1 MPKLKQTF
9 IRGRMNKDLDERL
22 VPKGEYRD
30 GQNIQVSTSEGSDV
44 GAIENVLGNTKK
56 NNKPGGGAWDPA
68 FGLTNS
74 NCIGVARDSSNEKI
88 YWFVT
93 STSVDAI
100 LEYDQT
106 ADIVA
111 PVLVDTS
118 GVLNFNVSNL
128 ITAVN
133 ILENQ
138 LFWTDDLNEPRV
150 INIDTFKA
158 GSAQTGSTLNSTTHV
173 YGATRDFTAEDIT
186 VIRKAPQNTLTVVTS
201 PSIYSGIGTGI
212 TPITD
217 ASFGVLPSTL
227 NVGDTSGLS
236 WTGAISWTGLTTP
249 KVVITAEIDEVNGVV
264 NKYEV
269 TGTLSSIGTISATI
283 TIDSITPNIP
293 ASVADFEMLLVE
305 DEPIFKND
313 FPRFSYRY
321 KYVDGQYSP
330 YGPFTNAGFVPGK
343 FEYSGRDGF
352 NIGMEDV
359 IRKIELSGFSTTPV
373 DVDEVEVLYKNA
385 SSNNIYLIESFNYDF
400 TGITPALSV
409 SITSDALGRVIE
421 SSQLL
426 RLYDNVPQKAKAQEV
441 VANRII
447 YGNYVQNYDVING
460 NIIMEVGQNNTAHS
474 NVTYGK
480 ASVKTDRKY
489 QIGISFLDDYGRES
503 PVFTSTHG
511 SISLQKQNSD
521 KENKIKARLKSTSAT
536 PAWANSFKLYIKNN
550 TPEYYNLGLDRY
562 YDAIDGN
569 VWLSFPSSERNKVQE
584 GGFIVLKK
592 GHESNVAVKENNRYK
607 INNISNEAPEHIAN
621 VKTAV
626 GRAAVFGYVTGA
638 FPGGFVVGSNK
649 IYFYGPNAV
658 PIENDKLGH
667 DPLGANENFINNIVQ
682 GGYIQF
688 SNQFGGGSSFMYQVV
703 SGGPTGALIGDTSNA
718 YHSIYEIILLQNI
731 KPEDAWLTGI
741 TSNITNGEIT
751 ITSSSFR
758 ATVFNNKRRAL
769 PEFEGRFF
777 VKINPNGTFLNN
789 VSGALSDLSLPLVE
803 DAQLEVDASID
814 NSLGPNDVK
823 VTWEDTLDPNNN
835 TPDLPAANSDIF
847 ALALARTDNIGTNR
861 AEIAAKFYFK
871 LVPGVKIKFL
881 YDNGTLSNDFYTI
894 INRSILEPNYSRT
907 GANGTGDAYQW
918 QLDRDFNDTQ
928 FNGTPSASQLDKI
941 IIYREQSNT
950 IETVSSSKNPAIFE
964 TEPEEFSD
972 LDIYYEASAAVN
984 IDYVNDYQ
992 VLSWHN
998 CYSFGNGVES
1008 DRIRDDFNAPILGK
1022 GVRVNSTLEEPYRQE
1037 RRSTGLIFSGIF
1049 NSISGINNT
1058 NQFLIAETI
1067 TKDIDPV
1074 YGSIQKLHTRDTNLV
1089 TLCEDKSLRILADK
1103 DALYNADGNTNITSS
1118 RNVLGQT
1125 VPFAGEFGISK
1136 NPESFVSFGFRA
1148 YYTDKARGAV
1158 IRLSNDGITVISD
1171 KSMSYYFNQQL
1182 KAVTQPLIG
1191 SYDEDTG
1198 AYNVRLNNKQLSFL
1212 ETVGGWTTRLTYA
1225 PEGAIS
1231 LNTEYY
1237 TFKDGELWEH
1247 SNTVTRAN
1255 FYGTQ
1260 ENTTVTT
1267 IINDGPSSIK
1277 NFKALS
1283 YEGDEGWTA
1292 AISTKDQN
1300 GVVNYWKDK
1309 EGIYFNFIEGNNT
1322 ALSTKNFSTQGISSI
1337 SSTIAASDPIVIN
1350 FAKDINV
1357 SAQVDDTLYYHRG
1370 NVSTTI
1376 GLIQSLT
1383 SSSIT
1388 AENAGNVTLQSNDF
1402 LFVTK
1407 PTSISTSG
1415 ITGYYSTIV
1424 MTNTSAEKRELFA
1437 VNTEAFISSE

>member
-30 GQNIQVSTSEGSDV
+30 GQNIQVSTSEGNDV
-44 GAIENVLGNTKK
+44 GAIENILGNTKK
-56 NNKPGGGAWDPA
+56 NNKPGGGTWNSE
-68 FGLTNS
+68 FGLS
-74 NCIGVARDSSNEKI
+74 NATCIGVARDTSNEKI

-106 ADIVA
+106 TGVVA
-111 PVLVDTS
+111 PVLVDTGS
-118 GVLNFNVSNL
+118 VLNFSANNL
-128 ITAVN
+128 ITGVN

-158 GSAQTGSTLNSTTHV
+158 GSVQSGSTLNSTTHV
-173 YGATRDFTAEDIT
+173 YGATRDFTAVDIT
-186 VIRKAPQNTLTVVTS
+186 VIKKAPQNTLTVVTS

-212 TPITD
+212 TPITN
-217 ASFGVLPSTL
+217 AIFGIQPNTL
-227 NVGDTSGLS
+227 SIGDTSGLS

-249 KVVITAEIDEVNGVV
+249 KVLITAEIDEVNGVV

-269 TGTLSSIGTISATI
+269 IGTLSNIGTISATI

-293 ASVADFEMLLVE
+293 TSVTSFEMLLVE

-321 KYVDGQYSP
+321 KYADGQYSP
-330 YGPFTNAGFVPGK
+330 YAPFTNAAFVPGK

-359 IRKIELSGFSTTPV
+359 IRKIVFSGFSGTPV

-400 TGITPALSV
+400 TGVTPALSV
-409 SITSDALGRVIE
+409 SITSDTLGRVIE

-426 RLYDNVPQKAKAQEV
+426 RLYDSVPQKAKAQEV

-460 NIIMEVGQNNTAHS
+460 NIIMEVDQNNTTHS

-489 QIGISFLDDYGRES
+489 QVGISFLDDYGRES
-503 PVFTSTHG
+503 PVFTSTQG

-536 PAWANSFKLYIKNN
+536 PGWADKFKLYIKNN
-550 TPEYYNLGLDRY
+550 TPEYYNIGLDRY

-607 INNISNEAPEHIAN
+607 INSISNEAPEHIAN

-626 GRAAVFGYVTGA
+626 GRAAVFGYAAGA

-649 IYFYGPNAV
+649 IYFYGPNAA
-658 PIENDKLGH
+658 PIENANH
-667 DPLGANENFINNIVQ
+667 DPDGSNENFINNIVQ

-688 SNQFGGGSSFMYQVV
+688 SNQFGGGGSFMYEIV
-703 SGGPTGALIGDTSNA
+703 SGGPTGSLQIDSSNEH
-718 YHSIYEIILLQNI
+718 HSVYEIILLQNI
-731 KPEDAWLTGI
+731 KPEDAWLTSINSAINNGVI
-741 TSNITNGEIT
+741 TVA
-751 ITSSSFR
+751 SSSFR
-758 ATVFNNKRRAL
+758 ATVFNNKKRAL

-789 VSGALSDLSLPLVE
+789 VSGALSGLSLPLVE
-803 DAQLEVDASID
+803 DTQLELDASID
-814 NSLGPNDVK
+814 GSLGPNDVK
-823 VTWEDTLDPNNN
+823 ITWEDTLDPNNH
-835 TPDLPAANSDIF
+835 TPDLPEANSDIF
-847 ALALARTDNIGTNR
+847 ALAMARTDNVPTNR
-861 AEIAAKFYFK
+861 PEKASKFYFK
-871 LVPGVKIKFL
+871 LVPGVKMKFL
-881 YDNGTLSNDFYTI
+881 YSNGTLSKDFYTI
-894 INRSILEPNYSRT
+894 INRTILQ
-907 GANGTGDAYQW
+907 GAYNRSGLNGTGDAYQY

-928 FNGTPSASQLDKI
+928 FSGAPSASELDKI
-941 IIYREQSNT
+941 VIYREQSNT
-950 IETVSSSKNPAIFE
+950 VEVVESSKNPAIFE

-972 LDIYYEASAAVN
+972 LDIYYEASAPIDIANVN
-984 IDYVNDYQ
+984 SYQ
-992 VLSWHN
+992 TLSWHN

-1008 DRIRDDFNAPILGK
+1008 DRIRDDFNAPTLGK
-1022 GVRVNSTLEEPYRQE
+1022 GVRVSSTIEEPYRQE
-1037 RRSTGLIFSGIF
+1037 RKGTGLIFSGIF

-1067 TKDIDPV
+1067 TKDVDPV

-1125 VPFAGEFGISK
+1125 MPFAGEFGISK
-1136 NPESFVSFGFRA
+1136 NPESFASYGFRA

-1158 IRLSNDGITVISD
+1158 IRLSNDGITVISG
-1171 KSMSYYFNQQL
+1171 KNMSYYFNQQL
-1182 KAVTQPLIG
+1182 KAATQPLIG

-1198 AYNVRLNNKQLSFL
+1198 TYNVRLNNKQLSFL
-1212 ETVGGWTTRLTYA
+1212 ETVDGWTTRLTYA
-1225 PEGAIS
+1225 PESAIS

-1247 SNTVTRAN
+1247 SDTVNRAN

-1260 ENTTVTT
+1260 NNTTVTT

-1277 NFKALS
+1277 NFKTLS

-1292 AISTKDQN
+1292 TISTKDQN
-1300 GVVNYWKDK
+1300 GVVNTWKDR

-1322 ALSTKNFSTQGISSI
+1322 TLSTKNFSTQGISTV
-1337 SSTIAASDPIVIN
+1337 SSTITGNPLIID
-1350 FAKDINV
+1350 FTKDINV
-1357 SAQVDDTLYYHRG
+1357 SVQVGDTLYYHRS
-1370 NVSTTI
+1370 NVSAPI

-1383 SSSIT
+1383 STRIT
-1388 AENAGNVTLQSNDF
+1388 AANSGNKALQNNDF
-1402 LFVTK
+1402 LFVSK
-1407 PTSISTSG
+1407 PTNISTSG
-1415 ITGYYSTIV
+1415 LTGYYSTVV

-1437 VNTEAFISSE
+1437 VNAEAFISSE

>member
-9 IRGRMNKDLDERL
+9 IRGKMNKDLDERL

-30 GQNIQVSTSEGSDV
+30 GENIQVSTSEGNDV
-44 GAIENVLGNTKK
+44 GAIENILGNTKK
-56 NNKPGGGAWDPA
+56 NNKPGGGTWDPE
-68 FGLTNS
+68 FGLS
-74 NCIGVARDSSNEKI
+74 NATCIGVARDTSNEKL

-106 ADIVA
+106 ANIVS
-111 PVLVDTS
+111 PVLVDLN
-118 GVLNFNVSNL
+118 GVLNFGTSNL
-128 ITAVN
+128 ITGIN

-158 GSAQTGSTLNSTTHV
+158 GSVQSGSALSSTTHV
-173 YGATRDFTAEDIT
+173 YGATRDFTAPDIT
-186 VIRKAPQNTLTVVTS
+186 VIKKAPQNTLTVVTS

-217 ASFGVLPSTL
+217 ASFGIHPSTL
-227 NVGDTSGLS
+227 STGDTSGLS

-249 KVVITAEIDEVNGVV
+249 KVLITAEIDEVNGVV

-293 ASVADFEMLLVE
+293 ASVTDFEMLLLE

-321 KYVDGQYSP
+321 KYADGQYSP
-330 YGPFTNAGFVPGK
+330 YAPFTNAAFVPGK

-359 IRKIELSGFSTTPV
+359 IRKIVLSGFSATV
-373 DVDEVEVLYKNA
+373 DIDEIEVLYKNA

-400 TGITPALSV
+400 TGSTPPLV
-409 SITSDALGRVIE
+409 VEITSDTLGRVIE

-426 RLYDNVPQKAKAQEV
+426 RLYDSVPLKAKAQEV

-460 NIIMEVGQNNTAHS
+460 NIIMEVGQDNTAHS

-480 ASVKTDRKY
+480 PSVKTDRKY
-489 QIGISFLDDYGRES
+489 QVGISFLDDYGRES
-503 PVFTSTHG
+503 PVFTSTQG

-521 KENKIKARLKSTSAT
+521 KENKIKARLKSTSTT
-536 PAWANSFKLYIKNN
+536 PGWADKFKLYIKNN
-550 TPEYYNLGLDRY
+550 TPEYYNIGLDRY

-607 INNISNEAPEHIAN
+607 INSISNEAPEHIAN

-658 PIENDKLGH
+658 PIENSNH
-667 DPLGANENFINNIVQ
+667 DPDGSNENFINNIVQ

-688 SNQFGGGSSFMYQVV
+688 SNQFGGGSSFMYQIV
-703 SGGPTGALIGDTSNA
+703 SGGPTGALQIDSSNEH
-718 YHSIYEIILLQNI
+718 HSVYEIILLQNI
-731 KPEDAWLTGI
+731 KPEDAWLTEI
-741 TSNITNGEIT
+741 TSPISNGEIN
-751 ITSSSFR
+751 IGSSSFR
-758 ATVFNNKRRAL
+758 ATVFNNKKRAL

-803 DAQLEVDASID
+803 DTQLEVDASID

-823 VTWEDTLDPNNN
+823 VTWEDTLDPNNH

-847 ALALARTDNIGTNR
+847 ALAIARTDNIGTNKP
-861 AEIAAKFYFK
+861 EIASKFYFK

-881 YDNGTLSNDFYTI
+881 YSNGTLSKDFYTI
-894 INRSILEPNYSRT
+894 INRTILEAVYNRS
-907 GANGTGDAYQW
+907 GLNGSGDAYQY
-918 QLDRDFNDTQ
+918 QLDRNFNDTQ
-928 FNGTPSASQLDKI
+928 FSGAPSASQLDKI
-941 IIYREQSNT
+941 VIYREQSS
-950 IETVSSSKNPAIFE
+950 TVEVVESSKNPAIFE

-972 LDIYYEASAAVN
+972 LDIYYEASAPIN
-984 IDYVNDYQ
+984 IDDVNDYQ
-992 VLSWHN
+992 TLSWHN

-1008 DRIRDDFNAPILGK
+1008 DRIRDDFNAPTLGK
-1022 GVRVNSTLEEPYRQE
+1022 GVRVSSTIEEPYRQE
-1037 RRSTGLIFSGIF
+1037 RRGTGLIFSGIF

-1067 TKDIDPV
+1067 TKDVDPV

-1125 VPFAGEFGISK
+1125 IPFAGEFGISK
-1136 NPESFVSFGFRA
+1136 NPESFASYGFRA

-1198 AYNVRLNNKQLSFL
+1198 TYNVRLNNKQLSFL
-1212 ETVGGWTTRLTYA
+1212 ETVDGWTTRLTYA

-1247 SNTVTRAN
+1247 SDTVNRAN

-1260 ENTTVTT
+1260 NNTAVTT

-1283 YEGDEGWTA
+1283 YEGDDGWTA
-1292 AISTKDQN
+1292 TIATKDQN

-1322 ALSTKNFSTQGISSI
+1322 VVDPKNFSVQGLSSI
-1337 SSTIAASDPIVIN
+1337 SGPVPGTNPITVS

-1357 SAQVDDTLYYHRG
+1357 STQINDVLYFHRG
-1370 NVSTTI
+1370 STSTEI
-1376 GLIQSLT
+1376 GPILSLT
-1383 SSSIT
+1383 ANSVT
-1388 AENAGNVTLQSNDF
+1388 AQNNNTVSLQDLDF
-1402 LFVTK
+1402 LFVAK
-1407 PTSISTSG
+1407 PTNISTSG
-1415 ITGYYSTIV
+1415 LTGYYSTIT
-1424 MTNTSAEKRELFA
+1424 MTNTSAAKKELFA

>member
-30 GQNIQVSTSEGSDV
+30 GQNIQVSTSEGNDV

-68 FGLTNS
+68 FGLTS
-74 NCIGVARDSSNEKI
+74 SKCIGVARDSSNEKI

-93 STSVDAI
+93 STGVDAI

-118 GVLNFNVSNL
+118 GVLNFNVNNL
-128 ITAVN
+128 ITGVN

-158 GSAQTGSTLNSTTHV
+158 GSSQTGPTLNSTTHV

-359 IRKIELSGFSTTPV
+359 IRKIELSGFSGTPV

-400 TGITPALSV
+400 TGVTPALSV

-503 PVFTSTHG
+503 PVFTSTQG

-521 KENKIKARLKSTSAT
+521 KENKIKARLKSTSTT

-550 TPEYYNLGLDRY
+550 TPEYYNIGLDRY

-607 INNISNEAPEHIAN
+607 INSISNEAPEHIAN

-649 IYFYGPNAV
+649 IYFYGPNAA
-658 PIENDKLGH
+658 PIENTNH
-667 DPLGANENFINNIVQ
+667 DPDGSNENFINNIVQ

-688 SNQFGGGSSFMYQVV
+688 SNQFGGGSSFMYQIV
-703 SGGPTGALIGDTSNA
+703 SGGPTGALIKDTSNEN
-718 YHSIYEIILLQNI
+718 HSIYEIILLQNI

-741 TSNITNGEIT
+741 TSPINSSGEIT

-803 DAQLEVDASID
+803 DTQLEVDASID

-847 ALALARTDNIGTNR
+847 ALAIARTDNIGTNR
-861 AEIAAKFYFK
+861 PEIASKFYFK

-881 YDNGTLSNDFYTI
+881 YNNGTLSKDFYTI
-894 INRSILEPNYSRT
+894 INRSILLANYSRT

-918 QLDRDFNDTQ
+918 QLDRDFNDAQ
-928 FNGTPSASQLDKI
+928 FSGTPSASQLDKI
-941 IIYREQSNT
+941 VIYREQSNT
-950 IETVSSSKNPAIFE
+950 AETVSSSKNPAIFE

-972 LDIYYEASAAVN
+972 LDIYYEASAAVD
-984 IDYVNDYQ
+984 IGYVNDYQ

-1008 DRIRDDFNAPILGK
+1008 DRIRDDFNAPTLGK

-1067 TKDIDPV
+1067 TKDVDPV

-1125 VPFAGEFGISK
+1125 IPFAGEFGISK

-1198 AYNVRLNNKQLSFL
+1198 TYNVRLNNKQLSFL
-1212 ETVGGWTTRLTYA
+1212 ETVDGWTTRLTYA

-1247 SNTVTRAN
+1247 SDTVNRAN
-1255 FYGTQ
+1255 FYGAQ

-1322 ALSTKNFSTQGISSI
+1322 ELSTKNFSTQGISSI
-1337 SSTIAASDPIVIN
+1337 SSTIAASNPIVIN

-1357 SAQVDDTLYYHRG
+1357 SVQVDDTLYYHRG

-1383 SSSIT
+1383 SNSIT
-1388 AENAGNVTLQSNDF
+1388 AENAGNVTLESNDF

-1415 ITGYYSTIV
+1415 LTGYYSTIV

>member
-30 GQNIQVSTSEGSDV
+30 GQNIQVSTSEGNDV
-44 GAIENVLGNTKK
+44 GAIENILGNTKK
-56 NNKPGGGAWDPA
+56 NNKPGGGTWNSE
-68 FGLTNS
+68 FGLS
-74 NCIGVARDSSNEKI
+74 NATCIGVARDTSNEKI

-106 ADIVA
+106 TGVVA
-111 PVLVDTS
+111 PVLVDTGS
-118 GVLNFNVSNL
+118 VLNFSANNL
-128 ITAVN
+128 ITGVN

-158 GSAQTGSTLNSTTHV
+158 GSVQSGSTLNSTTHV
-173 YGATRDFTAEDIT
+173 YGATRDFTAVDIT
-186 VIRKAPQNTLTVVTS
+186 VIKKAPQNTLTVVTS

-212 TPITD
+212 TPITN
-217 ASFGVLPSTL
+217 AIFGIQPNTL
-227 NVGDTSGLS
+227 SIGDTSGLS

-249 KVVITAEIDEVNGVV
+249 KVLITAEIDEVNGVV

-269 TGTLSSIGTISATI
+269 IGTLSNIGTISATI

-293 ASVADFEMLLVE
+293 TSVTSFEMLLVE

-321 KYVDGQYSP
+321 KYADGQYSP
-330 YGPFTNAGFVPGK
+330 YAPFTNAAFVPGK

-359 IRKIELSGFSTTPV
+359 IRKIVLSGFSGTPV

-400 TGITPALSV
+400 TGVTPALSV
-409 SITSDALGRVIE
+409 SITSDTLGRVIE

-426 RLYDNVPQKAKAQEV
+426 RLYDSVPQKAKAQEV

-460 NIIMEVGQNNTAHS
+460 NIIMEVDQNNTTHS

-489 QIGISFLDDYGRES
+489 QVGISFLDDYGRES
-503 PVFTSTHG
+503 PVFTSTQG

-536 PAWANSFKLYIKNN
+536 PGWADKFKLYIKNN
-550 TPEYYNLGLDRY
+550 TPEYYNIGLDRY

-607 INNISNEAPEHIAN
+607 INSISNEAPEHIAN

-626 GRAAVFGYVTGA
+626 GRAAVFGYAAGA

-649 IYFYGPNAV
+649 IYFYGPNAA
-658 PIENDKLGH
+658 PIENANH
-667 DPLGANENFINNIVQ
+667 DPDGSNENFINNIVQ

-688 SNQFGGGSSFMYQVV
+688 SNQFGGGGSFMYEIV
-703 SGGPTGALIGDTSNA
+703 SGGPTGSLQIDSSNEH
-718 YHSIYEIILLQNI
+718 HSVYEIILLQNI
-731 KPEDAWLTGI
+731 KPEDAWLTSINSAINNGVI
-741 TSNITNGEIT
+741 TVA
-751 ITSSSFR
+751 SSSFR
-758 ATVFNNKRRAL
+758 ATVFNNKKRAL

-789 VSGALSDLSLPLVE
+789 VSGALSGLSLPLVE
-803 DAQLEVDASID
+803 DTQLELDASID
-814 NSLGPNDVK
+814 GSLGPNDVK
-823 VTWEDTLDPNNN
+823 ITWEDTLDPNNH
-835 TPDLPAANSDIF
+835 TPDLPEANSDIF
-847 ALALARTDNIGTNR
+847 ALAMARTDNVPTNR
-861 AEIAAKFYFK
+861 PEKASKFYFK
-871 LVPGVKIKFL
+871 LVPGVKMKFL
-881 YDNGTLSNDFYTI
+881 YSNGTLSKDFYTI
-894 INRSILEPNYSRT
+894 INRTILQ
-907 GANGTGDAYQW
+907 GAYNRSGLNGTGDAYQY

-928 FNGTPSASQLDKI
+928 FSGAPSASELDKI
-941 IIYREQSNT
+941 VIYREQSNT
-950 IETVSSSKNPAIFE
+950 VEVVESSKNPAIFE

-972 LDIYYEASAAVN
+972 LDIYYEASAPIDIANVN
-984 IDYVNDYQ
+984 SYQ
-992 VLSWHN
+992 TLSWHN

-1008 DRIRDDFNAPILGK
+1008 DRIRDDFNAPTLGK
-1022 GVRVNSTLEEPYRQE
+1022 GVRVSSTIEEPYRQE
-1037 RRSTGLIFSGIF
+1037 RKGTGLIFSGIF

-1067 TKDIDPV
+1067 TKDVDPV

-1125 VPFAGEFGISK
+1125 MPFAGEFGISK
-1136 NPESFVSFGFRA
+1136 NPESFASYGFRA

-1158 IRLSNDGITVISD
+1158 IRLSNDGITVISG
-1171 KSMSYYFNQQL
+1171 KNMSYYFNQQL
-1182 KAVTQPLIG
+1182 KAATQPLIG

-1198 AYNVRLNNKQLSFL
+1198 TYNVRLNNKQLSFL
-1212 ETVGGWTTRLTYA
+1212 ETVDGWTTRLTYA
-1225 PEGAIS
+1225 PESAIS

-1247 SNTVTRAN
+1247 SDTVNRAN

-1260 ENTTVTT
+1260 NNTTVTT

-1277 NFKALS
+1277 NFKTLS

-1292 AISTKDQN
+1292 TISTKDQN
-1300 GVVNYWKDK
+1300 GVVNTWKDR

-1322 ALSTKNFSTQGISSI
+1322 TLSTKNFSTQGISTV
-1337 SSTIAASDPIVIN
+1337 SSTITGNPLIID
-1350 FAKDINV
+1350 FTKDINV
-1357 SAQVDDTLYYHRG
+1357 SVQVGDTLYYHRS
-1370 NVSTTI
+1370 NVSAPI

-1383 SSSIT
+1383 STRIT
-1388 AENAGNVTLQSNDF
+1388 AANSGNKALQNNDF
-1402 LFVTK
+1402 LFVSK
-1407 PTSISTSG
+1407 PTNISTSG
-1415 ITGYYSTIV
+1415 LTGYYSTVV

-1437 VNTEAFISSE
+1437 VNAEAFISSE

>member
-30 GQNIQVSTSEGSDV
+30 GQNIQVSTSEGNDV

-68 FGLTNS
+68 FGLTS
-74 NCIGVARDSSNEKI
+74 SKCIGVARDSSNEKI

-93 STSVDAI
+93 STGVDAI

-111 PVLVDTS
+111 PVLVDIS
-118 GVLNFNVSNL
+118 GVLNFNVNNL
-128 ITAVN
+128 ITGVN

-158 GSAQTGSTLNSTTHV
+158 GSSQTGPTLNSTTHV

-359 IRKIELSGFSTTPV
+359 IRKIELSGFSGTPV

-400 TGITPALSV
+400 TGVTPALSV

-503 PVFTSTHG
+503 PVFTSTQG

-521 KENKIKARLKSTSAT
+521 KENKIKARLKSTSTT

-550 TPEYYNLGLDRY
+550 TPEYYNIGLDRY

-607 INNISNEAPEHIAN
+607 INSISNEAPEHIAN

-649 IYFYGPNAV
+649 IYFYGPNAA
-658 PIENDKLGH
+658 PIENTNH
-667 DPLGANENFINNIVQ
+667 DPDGSNENFINNIVQ

-688 SNQFGGGSSFMYQVV
+688 SNQFGGGSSFMYQIV
-703 SGGPTGALIGDTSNA
+703 SGGPTGALIKDTSNEN
-718 YHSIYEIILLQNI
+718 HSIYEIILLQNI

-741 TSNITNGEIT
+741 TSPINSSGEIT

-803 DAQLEVDASID
+803 DTQLEVDASID

-847 ALALARTDNIGTNR
+847 ALAIARTDNIGTNR
-861 AEIAAKFYFK
+861 PEIASKFYFK

-881 YDNGTLSNDFYTI
+881 YNNGTLSKDFYTI
-894 INRSILEPNYSRT
+894 INRSILLANYSRT

-918 QLDRDFNDTQ
+918 QLDRDFNDAQ
-928 FNGTPSASQLDKI
+928 FSGTPSASQLDKI
-941 IIYREQSNT
+941 VIYREQSNT
-950 IETVSSSKNPAIFE
+950 AETVSSSKNPAIFE

-972 LDIYYEASAAVN
+972 LDIYYEASAAVD
-984 IDYVNDYQ
+984 IGYVNDYQ

-1008 DRIRDDFNAPILGK
+1008 DRIRDDFNAPTLGK

-1067 TKDIDPV
+1067 TKDVDPV

-1125 VPFAGEFGISK
+1125 IPFAGEFGISK

-1198 AYNVRLNNKQLSFL
+1198 TYNVRLNNKQLSFL
-1212 ETVGGWTTRLTYA
+1212 ETVDGWTTRLTYA

-1247 SNTVTRAN
+1247 SDTVNRAN
-1255 FYGTQ
+1255 FYGAQ

-1322 ALSTKNFSTQGISSI
+1322 ELSTKNFSTQGISSI
-1337 SSTIAASDPIVIN
+1337 SSTIAASNPIVIN

-1357 SAQVDDTLYYHRG
+1357 SVQVDDTLYYHRG

-1383 SSSIT
+1383 SNSIT
-1388 AENAGNVTLQSNDF
+1388 AENVGNVTLESNDF

-1415 ITGYYSTIV
+1415 LTGYYSTIV

>member
-30 GQNIQVSTSEGSDV
+30 GQNIQVSTSEGNDV
-44 GAIENVLGNTKK
+44 GAIENILGNTKK
-56 NNKPGGGAWDPA
+56 NNKPGGGTWNSE
-68 FGLTNS
+68 FGLS
-74 NCIGVARDSSNEKI
+74 NATCIGVARDTSNEKI

-106 ADIVA
+106 TGVVA
-111 PVLVDTS
+111 PVLVDTGS
-118 GVLNFNVSNL
+118 VLNFSANNL
-128 ITAVN
+128 ITGVN

-158 GSAQTGSTLNSTTHV
+158 GSVQSGSTLNSTTHV
-173 YGATRDFTAEDIT
+173 YGATRDFTAVDIT
-186 VIRKAPQNTLTVVTS
+186 VIKKAPQNTLTVVTS

-212 TPITD
+212 TPITN
-217 ASFGVLPSTL
+217 AIFGIQPNTL
-227 NVGDTSGLS
+227 SIGDTSGLS

-249 KVVITAEIDEVNGVV
+249 KVLITAEIDEVNGVV

-269 TGTLSSIGTISATI
+269 IGTLSNIGTISATI

-293 ASVADFEMLLVE
+293 TSVTSFEMLLVE

-321 KYVDGQYSP
+321 KYADGQYSP
-330 YGPFTNAGFVPGK
+330 YAPFTNAAFVPGK

-359 IRKIELSGFSTTPV
+359 IRKIVLSGFSGTPV

-400 TGITPALSV
+400 TGVTPALSV
-409 SITSDALGRVIE
+409 SITSDTLGRVIE

-426 RLYDNVPQKAKAQEV
+426 RLYDSVPQKAKAQEV

-460 NIIMEVGQNNTAHS
+460 NIIMEVDQNNTTHS

-489 QIGISFLDDYGRES
+489 QVGISFLDDYGRES
-503 PVFTSTHG
+503 PVFTSTQG

-536 PAWANSFKLYIKNN
+536 PGWADKFKLYIKNN
-550 TPEYYNLGLDRY
+550 TPEYYNIGLDRY

-607 INNISNEAPEHIAN
+607 INSISNEAPEHIAN

-626 GRAAVFGYVTGA
+626 GRAAVFGYAAGA

-649 IYFYGPNAV
+649 IYFYGPNAA
-658 PIENDKLGH
+658 PIENANH
-667 DPLGANENFINNIVQ
+667 DPDGSNENFINNIVQ

-688 SNQFGGGSSFMYQVV
+688 SNQFGGGGSFMYEIV
-703 SGGPTGALIGDTSNA
+703 SGGPTGSLQIDSSNEH
-718 YHSIYEIILLQNI
+718 HSVYEIILLQNI
-731 KPEDAWLTGI
+731 KPEDAWLTSINSAINNGVI
-741 TSNITNGEIT
+741 TVA
-751 ITSSSFR
+751 SSSFR
-758 ATVFNNKRRAL
+758 ATVFNNKKRAL

-789 VSGALSDLSLPLVE
+789 VSGALSGLSLPLVE
-803 DAQLEVDASID
+803 DTQLELDASID
-814 NSLGPNDVK
+814 GSLGPNDVK
-823 VTWEDTLDPNNN
+823 ITWEDTLDPNNH
-835 TPDLPAANSDIF
+835 TPDLPEANSDIF
-847 ALALARTDNIGTNR
+847 ALAMARTDNVPTNR
-861 AEIAAKFYFK
+861 PEKASKFYFK
-871 LVPGVKIKFL
+871 LVPGVKMKFL
-881 YDNGTLSNDFYTI
+881 YSNGTLSKDFYTI
-894 INRSILEPNYSRT
+894 INRTILQ
-907 GANGTGDAYQW
+907 GAYNRSGLNGTGDAYQY

-928 FNGTPSASQLDKI
+928 FSGAPSASELDKI
-941 IIYREQSNT
+941 VIYREQSNT
-950 IETVSSSKNPAIFE
+950 VEVVESSKNPAIFE

-972 LDIYYEASAAVN
+972 LDIYYEASAPIDIANVN
-984 IDYVNDYQ
+984 SYQ
-992 VLSWHN
+992 TLSWHN

-1008 DRIRDDFNAPILGK
+1008 DRIRDDFNAPTLGK
-1022 GVRVNSTLEEPYRQE
+1022 GVRVSSTIEEPYRQE
-1037 RRSTGLIFSGIF
+1037 RKGTGLIFSGIF

-1067 TKDIDPV
+1067 TKDVDPV

-1125 VPFAGEFGISK
+1125 MPFAGEFGISK
-1136 NPESFVSFGFRA
+1136 NPESFASYGFRA

-1158 IRLSNDGITVISD
+1158 IRLSNDGITVISG
-1171 KSMSYYFNQQL
+1171 KNMSYYFNRQL
-1182 KAVTQPLIG
+1182 KAATQPLIG

-1198 AYNVRLNNKQLSFL
+1198 TYNVRLNNKQLSFL
-1212 ETVGGWTTRLTYA
+1212 ETVDGWTTRLTYA
-1225 PEGAIS
+1225 PESAIS

-1247 SNTVTRAN
+1247 SDTVNRAN

-1260 ENTTVTT
+1260 NNTTVTT

-1277 NFKALS
+1277 NFKTLS

-1292 AISTKDQN
+1292 TISTKDQN
-1300 GVVNYWKDK
+1300 GVVNTWKDR

-1322 ALSTKNFSTQGISSI
+1322 TLSTKNFSTQGISTV
-1337 SSTIAASDPIVIN
+1337 SSTITGNPLIID
-1350 FAKDINV
+1350 FTKDINV
-1357 SAQVDDTLYYHRG
+1357 SVQVGDTLYYHRS
-1370 NVSTTI
+1370 NVSAPI

-1383 SSSIT
+1383 STRIT
-1388 AENAGNVTLQSNDF
+1388 AANSGNKALQNNDF
-1402 LFVTK
+1402 LFVSK
-1407 PTSISTSG
+1407 PTNISTSG
-1415 ITGYYSTIV
+1415 LTGYYSTVV

-1437 VNTEAFISSE
+1437 VNAEAFISSE